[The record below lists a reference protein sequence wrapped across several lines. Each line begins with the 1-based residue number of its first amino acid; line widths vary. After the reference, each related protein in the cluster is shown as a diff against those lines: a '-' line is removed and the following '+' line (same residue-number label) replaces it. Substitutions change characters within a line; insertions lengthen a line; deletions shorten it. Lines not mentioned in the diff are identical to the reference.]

1 MSAPQVFFDQ
11 KLSDRWRLFLEADL
25 IYRFSTN
32 AEQVD
37 FFRTPVTGIL
47 SFFPSQKISLFAIYQ
62 YSPRYQVVSN
72 GFDEDFGLSQ
82 WFQQAGLGFK
92 YQLTKNLEIESS
104 NTNFFASK
112 NDGGGSTL
120 NIGLRWIK

>member
-1 MSAPQVFFDQ
+1 MPFT
-11 KLSDRWRLFLEADL
+11 
-25 IYRFSTN
+25 STLL
-32 AEQVD
+32 
-37 FFRTPVTGIL
+37 GIK
-47 SFFPSQKISLFAIYQ
+47 S
-62 YSPRYQVVSN
+62 SN